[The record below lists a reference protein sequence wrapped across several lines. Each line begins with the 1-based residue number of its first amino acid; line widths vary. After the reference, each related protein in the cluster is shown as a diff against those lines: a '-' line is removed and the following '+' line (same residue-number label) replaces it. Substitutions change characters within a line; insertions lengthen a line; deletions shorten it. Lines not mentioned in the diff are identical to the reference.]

1 MVTRTDRP
9 APIATERSAAN
20 VTRGSRQR
28 SGITLK
34 LKRMK
39 VLGIDIGGSAL
50 KGAPVDVRTG
60 RLTAERFKLE
70 TPDLLTPA
78 RMATAVK
85 TIAEH
90 FKWRGRIGVGFPGVV
105 QGPLTLTSSNLHKKF
120 IGLNTE
126 KLFAEA
132 AGCPVS
138 LVNDADAAGIAE
150 MTFGAGRGFR
160 GTVLLLTLGTG
171 VGSAL
176 FYRGVLYPNSELG
189 HLPIRGR
196 SAERFISS
204 AARKRRGLTWKH
216 WGTELGAYLRMLE
229 MLLSPELIIIG
240 GGVSAKSEKFFKFAK
255 CRAPKVPAAAY
266 NAAGIVGAALW
277 SVEQKRYAPVRP
289 V

>member
-1 MVTRTDRP
+1 
-9 APIATERSAAN
+9 
-20 VTRGSRQR
+20 
-28 SGITLK
+28 
-34 LKRMK
+34 MK

-50 KGAPVDVRTG
+50 KGAPVDIRTG
-60 RLTAERFKLE
+60 RLMAERFKVE
-70 TPDLLTPA
+70 TPDILTPA
-78 RMATAVK
+78 KMAGVVR

-126 KLFAEA
+126 KIFSQAT
-132 AGCPVS
+132 GCPVT

-150 MTFGAGRGFR
+150 MTFGAGRNFP

-176 FYRGVLYPNSELG
+176 FYRGLLYPNSELG
-189 HLPIRGR
+189 HLPIRGH

-204 AARKRRGLTWKH
+204 AARKRRGITWKQ
-216 WGTELGAYLRMLE
+216 WGTELGAYLRTLE

-240 GGVSAKSEKFFKFAK
+240 GGVSAKSDKFFKYAR
-255 CRAPKVPAAAY
+255 CRAPKVTAAAY

-277 SVEQKRYAPVRP
+277 SVEQKRHASVRT